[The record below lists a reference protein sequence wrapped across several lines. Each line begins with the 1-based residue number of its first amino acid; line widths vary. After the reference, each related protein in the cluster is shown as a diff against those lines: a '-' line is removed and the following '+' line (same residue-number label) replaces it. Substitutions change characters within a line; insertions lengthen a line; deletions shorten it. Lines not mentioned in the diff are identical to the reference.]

1 MARRR
6 IKATSQSTAGMRIP
20 VFVSCPTD
28 LNPDQDAVRKAILK
42 ILKDEMLEARAL
54 GRTDYPLTLP
64 LAEVCVI
71 AAHCAGGLILGFEQ
85 FRATAGTYK
94 FLAQD
99 TEGKSVSRTV
109 KKLAQFPT
117 PWNHMEASIMFSLGK
132 PLMIMREQGISGA
145 YSTRAWQA
153 HSLTNCPRTWLPSPR
168 KGIKSDRSLK
178 RGVAKSTPRTRM
190 FGPSRIATE
199 TGFCGRSVSKSCIP
213 KTCPTCRSSL
223 GRPSGRAGAPGSCRS
238 RWRS

>member
-6 IKATSQSTAGMRIP
+6 IRTASQATAGMRIP

-28 LNPDQDAVRKAILK
+28 LNPDQDAVRNAILN

-85 FRATAGTYK
+85 FRATAGTFK

-99 TEGKSVSRTV
+99 AEGKNVSRPV

-132 PLMIMREQGISGA
+132 PLMIMREQGISGGVFD
-145 YSTRAWQA
+145 Q
-153 HSLTNCPRTWLPSPR
+153 
-168 KGIKSDRSLK
+168 
-178 RGVAKSTPRTRM
+178 GVASTFTH
-190 FGPSRIATE
+190 E
-199 TGFCGRSVSKSCIP
+199 LP
-213 KTCPTCRSSL
+213 KDLTAFANKRDQIRQVIKT
-223 GRPSGRAGAPGSCRS
+223 
-238 RWRS
+238 WRSQVYATYKNVWAFADRY

>member
-6 IKATSQSTAGMRIP
+6 VKKVAREEAGMRIP

-28 LNPDQDAVRKAILK
+28 LSPNQDGVRKAILN

-54 GRTDYPLTLP
+54 GRTDYPYTLP

-94 FLAQD
+94 YLAQD
-99 TEGKSVSRTV
+99 DTGKSVSRPV

-132 PLMIMREQGISGA
+132 PLMIMREQGISGGVFD
-145 YSTRAWQA
+145 Q
-153 HSLTNCPRTWLPSPR
+153 
-168 KGIKSDRSLK
+168 
-178 RGVAKSTPRTRM
+178 GVASTFTHELPNDLNA
-190 FGPSRIATE
+190 FSRKRDQI
-199 TGFCGRSVSKSCIP
+199 RQVI
-213 KTCPTCRSSL
+213 KT
-223 GRPSGRAGAPGSCRS
+223 
-238 RWRS
+238 WRSQVFATYKNVWAFADRY